1 MADITRLEALAL
13 AGDLPGVLLD
23 ARRLAASFCMEA
35 DEGVVAS
42 FREARRSDEQSRKMH
57 AMAADLSKQ
66 VPWCGQRLSVEQWKR
81 FATAKL
87 KKDKIVFD
95 CDDKGQPSAQS
106 GLIVIGKSTSAM
118 GVREMGEV
126 ITWFEWFGAQHGVVW
141 GDEAKKVAQLEEMR
155 R

>member
-1 MADITRLEALAL
+1 MSESHTFYLR
-13 AGDLPGVLLD
+13 GQT
-23 ARRLAASFCMEA
+23 ARQLAASFCLA
-35 DEGVVAS
+35 AQEGWRVVFS
-42 FREARRSDEQSRKMH
+42 EPKHSDVQRARMN
-57 AMAADLSKQ
+57 AMAGDLSRQ
-66 VPWCGQRLSVEQWKR
+66 VPWCGMTLSKDDWKR

-106 GLIVIGKSTSAM
+106 GLIVISKSTSAM

>member
-1 MADITRLEALAL
+1 MKTFRLTNPTARQLAASYCL
-13 AGDLPGVLLD
+13 EGPAGWRVVFSEPKHSDVQRARMNAMAGDL
-23 ARRLAASFCMEA
+23 
-35 DEGVVAS
+35 
-42 FREARRSDEQSRKMH
+42 SR
-57 AMAADLSKQ
+57 Q
-66 VPWCGQRLSVEQWKR
+66 VPWCGMTLSKDDWKR